1 MGDIRNSR
9 VNIGPELDSNG
20 FCFDMANNYYQLAK
34 CRRIQ
39 ENSTHLVLLKEYIC
53 NTGERS
59 RIKRIVRLYS
69 SRNCIDPLVNA
80 LNFLRRVEKLHMQVC
95 ICKVYPLSQ
104 LIQFVFIW
112 QFQNTHLPY
121 SALTVSINWLMLTV
135 PGKRFSSF
143 SNTM

>member
-1 MGDIRNSR
+1 MLNDGLIPPEWMLNLSGHAAQSR
-9 VNIGPELDSNG
+9 
-20 FCFDMANNYYQLAK
+20 A
-34 CRRIQ
+34 
-39 ENSTHLVLLKEYIC
+39 EYS
-53 NTGERS
+53 RS

-69 SRNCIDPLVNA
+69 SRNCIDPLVDT
-80 LNFLRRVEKLHMQVC
+80 LNFLRCVEKLHLQVC
-95 ICKVYPLSQ
+95 VCKVYPLSQ

-121 SALTVSINWLMLTV
+121 SALIVSINWLILIA

>member
-69 SRNCIDPLVNA
+69 SCNCIDPLVDA
-80 LNFLRRVEKLHMQVC
+80 LNFLRCVEKLHLQIS

-121 SALTVSINWLMLTV
+121 SAFTVSIN
-135 PGKRFSSF
+135 
-143 SNTM
+143 

>member
-1 MGDIRNSR
+1 MGDIHNSR
-9 VNIGPELDSNG
+9 VNLGSELDNNG
-20 FCFDMANNYYQLAK
+20 FCFDMANNYHQLAK

-39 ENSTHLVLLKEYIC
+39 ENSTHFVLLKEDIC
-53 NTGERS
+53 NTGKHS
-59 RIKRIVRLYS
+59 RIKRIVCLDS
-69 SRNCIDPLVNA
+69 SRNCIDPLVNV
-80 LNFLRRVEKLHMQVC
+80 LNFLRRVEKLHLHVC

-112 QFQNTHLPY
+112 QLQTTHLPH
-121 SALTVSINWLMLTV
+121 SAFTVSINWLMLTA

>member
-1 MGDIRNSR
+1 MGDIHNSR
-9 VNIGPELDSNG
+9 MNCRPELDNNG
-20 FCFDMANNYYQLAK
+20 FCFDMANNYHQLAK

-53 NTGERS
+53 NTGEHS

-69 SRNCIDPLVNA
+69 SRNCIDLLVDT
-80 LNFLRRVEKLHMQVC
+80 LNFLRCVEKLHLQVC

-104 LIQFVFIW
+104 LIQFVFIR

-121 SALTVSINWLMLTV
+121 SALTVSINWLMLTA

>member
-9 VNIGPELDSNG
+9 VNIGPELDNNG

-39 ENSTHLVLLKEYIC
+39 ENITHLVLLKEYIC

-69 SRNCIDPLVNA
+69 SRNCIDPLVDA
-80 LNFLRRVEKLHMQVC
+80 LNFLRCVEKLHLQVC
-95 ICKVYPLSQ
+95 ACKVYPLSQ
-104 LIQFVFIW
+104 LIQFVFIR

-121 SALTVSINWLMLTV
+121 SALTVSINWLMLTA

>member
-9 VNIGPELDSNG
+9 VNIGPELDNNG

-69 SRNCIDPLVNA
+69 SRNCIDPLVDA
-80 LNFLRRVEKLHMQVC
+80 LNFLRCVEKLHLQVC
-95 ICKVYPLSQ
+95 VCNVYPLSQ
-104 LIQFVFIW
+104 LIQFVFIR

-121 SALTVSINWLMLTV
+121 SALTVSINWLMLIA

>member
-1 MGDIRNSR
+1 MGDIHNSR
-9 VNIGPELDSNG
+9 VNIGPEQDNNG
-20 FCFDMANNYYQLAK
+20 FCFDMANNYYQLSK

-53 NTGERS
+53 DTGERS
-59 RIKRIVRLYS
+59 RIERIIRLNS
-69 SRNCIDPLVNA
+69 SRDCVDPLVDT
-80 LNFLRRVEKLHMQVC
+80 LNFLRCVEKLHIQGRIC
-95 ICKVYPLSQ
+95 IVYPLSQ
-104 LIQFVFIW
+104 LIQFVFIR

-121 SALTVSINWLMLTV
+121 SALTVSINWLMLIA

>member
-1 MGDIRNSR
+1 MLGKRIRLFR
-9 VNIGPELDSNG
+9 TRKGLKQKEL
-20 FCFDMANNYYQLAK
+20 
-34 CRRIQ
+34 
-39 ENSTHLVLLKEYIC
+39 
-53 NTGERS
+53 GEI
-59 RIKRIVRLYS
+59 RIKRIVCLDS

-104 LIQFVFIW
+104 LIQFVLIR
-112 QFQNTHLPY
+112 QFQSTHLPY
-121 SALTVSINWLMLTV
+121 SAFTVSINWLMLIA